1 MKSEAQLTVTEGVVE
16 EAAETLQLASDAAEK
31 LRGLISAQLL
41 LPGEKIRQVEIAQQ
55 LGVSRSPLREALRT
69 LESEGV
75 VSYETNRGYVV
86 TKLAMHDLAQIYRLR
101 ALIEDELLR
110 SIGTATPEVIA
121 EAEYWADELAAGV
134 EEGDSGRIIRAFR
147 EFQVAIFE
155 LSDRALFRRELARL
169 WNQSIAYRA
178 THRWPPATMAR
189 IVKGHRQ
196 AVEALRDNDRKRLMS
211 IYARLRTNI
220 ADIVI
225 GLPTLD

>member
-1 MKSEAQLTVTEGVVE
+1 MGARQLSVTEGVIE
-16 EAAETLQLASDAAEK
+16 EATETLQLASDAAEK
-31 LRGLISAQLL
+31 LRGLISSQLL

-86 TKLAMHDLAQIYRLR
+86 TKLAMTDLAQIYRLR
-101 ALIEDELLR
+101 ALIEDELMR
-110 SIGTATPEVIA
+110 SIGPATPEVIA
-121 EAEYWADELAAGV
+121 EAEHWVDELAAGV
-134 EEGDSGRIIRAFR
+134 EAGDSARMIRAHR
-147 EFQVAIFE
+147 EFQVAIFS
-155 LSDRALFRRELARL
+155 LSERALFRRELARL

-178 THRWPPATMAR
+178 TYRWPPATMAR

-220 ADIVI
+220 GDIVI